1 MYGEPDIVLSFIRY
15 AYWVMSVEA
24 DVCNYCK
31 FVFDMARFTYT
42 SINYTRG
49 TSLRSEV
56 PLVFVCSK
64 SSTRVDGYKAAL
76 KDRAFKFFSWHLS
89 PEAVRDVFEVFSA
102 LNGLMTDA
110 IEALVG
116 GALLQRAAV
125 GAIGAQFDVVERFGL
140 ESLRKFAT
148 AAVPACMKPSSVC
161 FLNHTG
167 ELHDPRGVVV
177 ATHKADTGDFAD
189 VIVKDGP

>member
-1 MYGEPDIVLSFIRY
+1 MF
-15 AYWVMSVEA
+15 
-24 DVCNYCK
+24 
-31 FVFDMARFTYT
+31 
-42 SINYTRG
+42 
-49 TSLRSEV
+49 
-56 PLVFVCSK
+56 
-64 SSTRVDGYKAAL
+64 KA
-76 KDRAFKFFSWHLS
+76 FSRHLS
-89 PEAVRDVFEVFSA
+89 PEAVCDVFEVFSA

-110 IEALVG
+110 VEALVG

-148 AAVPACMKPSSVC
+148 AAVPACMKLSSVC

-189 VIVKDGP
+189 VIVEDGP